1 MAGSISALQVY
12 NRVIS
17 PTEILQ
23 NYHGGPIATS
33 GLTFAVDAGNL
44 VSYESGSA
52 TTYSLTGSETGTLV
66 NGVGY
71 NTGNGGSWT
80 FDGVDDYINIPHS
93 SSIAPSTGYISVE
106 AIFKASSAGGLHNS
120 IIYNKE
126 NEYEMSAGGGYISI
140 AFRPNWAWV
149 ADTAFNTNQWYHT
162 MLTYDQQYQRLYING
177 VEVYSAAL
185 SGAIGNVYSNDLRI
199 GARGAPGAP
208 GSLFNGSIPVV
219 KVYNR
224 ALTADEVKE
233 NFSAQRNRFG
243 I

>member
-1 MAGSISALQVY
+1 
-12 NRVIS
+12 
-17 PTEILQ
+17 
-23 NYHGGPIATS
+23 
-33 GLTFAVDAGNL
+33 
-44 VSYESGSA
+44 
-52 TTYSLTGSETGTLV
+52 
-66 NGVGY
+66 
-71 NTGNGGSWT
+71 
-80 FDGVDDYINIPHS
+80 
-93 SSIAPSTGYISVE
+93 
-106 AIFKASSAGGLHNS
+106 
-120 IIYNKE
+120 
-126 NEYEMSAGGGYISI
+126 MSAGGGYISY

-149 ADTAFNTNQWYHT
+149 GNTAFNTNQWYHT

-224 ALTADEVKE
+224 ALTADEVTQ